1 MAEIT
6 LTDENFNNIIQ
17 KSERPILVDFW
28 AEWCGPC
35 QITGPILSEVAK
47 EMEGKVDIGKLN
59 VETNPMTANM
69 FKVNSIPTMIVFKGG
84 KPIEAYVGARPK
96 DFFIERLNIILKQD

>member
-1 MAEIT
+1 MAEII
-6 LTDENFNNIIQ
+6 LSDSNFDEIIQ
-17 KSERPILVDFW
+17 NNERPILVDFW

-59 VETNPMTANM
+59 VETNSLTANK
-69 FKVNSIPTMIVFKGG
+69 FGINSIPTMIVFKDG
-84 KPIEAYVGARPK
+84 KPVESYVGARPK
-96 DFFIERLNIILKQD
+96 EFFIERLNIILGQK